1 MVVTLKY
8 NHFFDLLDGK
18 KTLDESLFDFQK
30 IEKGFAFLQVESAQ
44 RVVYGVNTGFG
55 PMAQYRIEDKDIIAL
70 QYNLI
75 RSHAAGA
82 GKPLE
87 PLQVRAVLLTRLQT
101 LAQGYSAVHPDVIR
115 LLIAFINHEIYPLI
129 PEHGGVGAS
138 GDLVQ
143 LSHLALT
150 LIGEGEVFYKEKWQ
164 PTASVLKSCG
174 LAPLKMRLREGLA
187 LINGTAV
194 MTGIGLLNIS
204 QSKRLLKWITVAS
217 SLLLEIVQSPD
228 DYFSQPL
235 NGVKMHPG
243 QKDIAANMRTILKD
257 SKRLKQRDTHS
268 PSTNG
273 DGIFNE
279 KVQEYYSLR
288 CTPQI
293 LGPILDSLSYAEEVV
308 VHELNS
314 VSDNPMIDGEAELIR
329 HGGNFHGDYV
339 ALEMDKI
346 RIAITKLTML
356 AERQINFLFNSR
368 LNEILPP
375 FLNLGKLGLNLGMQ
389 GMQFT
394 ATSTTAENQ
403 TLATPIYT
411 HSIPNNNDNQ
421 DIVSM
426 GTNAALLTAKVI
438 ENSFQVVAIEMI
450 ALTQAVD
457 YLHCEDKL
465 STQTRAVFNKLRTL
479 VPRFEEDTPKYK
491 EIEKVFEFIKNN
503 GVIDE

>member
-1 MVVTLKY
+1 MNLKY
-8 NHFFDLLDGK
+8 NHFFALLDGRE
-18 KTLDESLFDFQK
+18 TLNESLFDFQK
-30 IEKGFAFLQVESAQ
+30 IEKSFAFLQSESA
-44 RVVYGVNTGFG
+44 RRIVYGVNTGFG
-55 PMAQYRIEDKDIIAL
+55 PMAQYRIENKNVIAL

-82 GKPLE
+82 GEPLK

-101 LAQGYSAVHPDVIR
+101 LAQGYSAIHPDAIR
-115 LLIAFINHEIYPLI
+115 LLMAFITHEIYPLI

-143 LSHLALT
+143 LSHLALA
-150 LIGEGEVFYKEKWQ
+150 LIGEGEVFYKGRWQ
-164 PTASVLKSCG
+164 PTASVLES
-174 LAPLKMRLREGLA
+174 LSLSPLKMRLREGLA

-204 QSKRLLKWITVAS
+204 QSKRLLDWITVAS
-217 SLLLEIVQSPD
+217 SLMLEIVESPD

-235 NGVKMHPG
+235 NMVKMHPG
-243 QKDIAANMRTILKD
+243 QKNIAANMRIILKD
-257 SKRLKQRDTHS
+257 SKRLKHRDDHA
-268 PSTNG
+268 PSSDEKG
-273 DGIFNE
+273 VFNE

-293 LGPILDSLSYAEEVV
+293 LGPILDSLSYAEEVLI
-308 VHELNS
+308 HELNS
-314 VSDNPMIDGEAELIR
+314 VSDNPVIDGEAGLIR

-356 AERQINFLFNSR
+356 SERQINFLFNNR

-426 GTNAALLTAKVI
+426 GANAALLTAKTI

-450 ALTQAVD
+450 ALIQAVD
-457 YLHCEDKL
+457 YLQCENKL
-465 STQTRAVFNKLRTL
+465 SSQTRAVFNKIRTV
-479 VPRFEEDTPKYK
+479 VPRFETDTPKYK
-491 EIEKVFEFIKNN
+491 EIYKVSEFIKNN
-503 GVIDE
+503 GATDE